1 MKDFLEEFVR
11 TLFVDEGMRAPSK
24 DMFEH
29 DALADLLPYSV
40 YDDDEMLYHNQDTTG
55 FILEIDPQPYGHDL
69 MANVH
74 SAILQSFPA
83 VGGFQIINW
92 TSPDI
97 TEHLDAWIRNRVI
110 GSEITEEVAQA
121 RRAFLLN
128 KTYGTEYVIK
138 DVPHNKRVF
147 FCAWVEGDDPSY
159 SAKSALKEFRTNLES
174 ALQLKPGQGVRPN
187 QLIKVVRE
195 ILCSESWGGVEAAT
209 YDSERPLNT
218 QIPQSSLAIHP
229 DYMEVAAD
237 ESVCI
242 NGATVKRYPQE
253 WFSDLGHMFF
263 GECERITD
271 RPHGPTLL
279 SLTAQSIPHQKAGQS
294 VLGTQAKMEQSAKM
308 GITKF
313 VYDFKGKQDEY
324 NKLGQEIEA
333 GERLF
338 DTVFSAFSYTKGTGI
353 EAKAAGKELEK
364 IFRRIGMPLRHE
376 KFLQLP
382 VFLSAI
388 PLGASKKFIDK
399 LKHLNR
405 TRLLKARVLTTV
417 APVHGEFKGNSTG
430 SGMLLTGRQG
440 QIFNWDNFQSA
451 GNYNVS
457 VVGKSGAGKSVFMQ
471 EMINSIVSNGGRAL
485 VIDDGYS
492 FENSCKIQGGTHV
505 NFSGGTQIRLNPFS
519 LFDEEQMQTTEYK
532 TDAIELVVNV
542 VASMAQLGADTQ
554 SRVKGIEEE
563 AIRSAIN
570 DVWEAKGREGNISL
584 VLSHL
589 RAQATEE
596 PRLRDVCKKIENFA
610 QGGNYAHYFAGEAN
624 VSLESR
630 LTVVELSDIK
640 GMPVL
645 EQVVLQMIM
654 FLGTELMYKTDR
666 SEPVVILIDE
676 AWDLLKGPG
685 TAKFLE
691 GVVRRARKYTGA
703 LVTGTQSIQDYYDNA
718 AAKVCLE
725 NSDFNVFLAQKPA
738 TIDQLLEQKKLG
750 VEPGVA
756 KRLKSI
762 QSVKG
767 QFSELGIRSPE
778 GWVFGRLAL
787 DPLSLAIYSSK
798 GSTVVALQKRQQQ
811 GMTLAAALRD
821 VVASGEAQ

>member
-1 MKDFLEEFVR
+1 M
-11 TLFVDEGMRAPSK
+11 
-24 DMFEH
+24 
-29 DALADLLPYSV
+29 
-40 YDDDEMLYHNQDTTG
+40 
-55 FILEIDPQPYGHDL
+55 
-69 MANVH
+69 
-74 SAILQSFPA
+74 
-83 VGGFQIINW
+83 
-92 TSPDI
+92 
-97 TEHLDAWIRNRVI
+97 
-110 GSEITEEVAQA
+110 
-121 RRAFLLN
+121 
-128 KTYGTEYVIK
+128 
-138 DVPHNKRVF
+138 
-147 FCAWVEGDDPSY
+147 
-159 SAKSALKEFRTNLES
+159 
-174 ALQLKPGQGVRPN
+174 
-187 QLIKVVRE
+187 
-195 ILCSESWGGVEAAT
+195 
-209 YDSERPLNT
+209 
-218 QIPQSSLAIHP
+218 
-229 DYMEVAAD
+229 
-237 ESVCI
+237 
-242 NGATVKRYPQE
+242 
-253 WFSDLGHMFF
+253 
-263 GECERITD
+263 
-271 RPHGPTLL
+271 
-279 SLTAQSIPHQKAGQS
+279 
-294 VLGTQAKMEQSAKM
+294 
-308 GITKF
+308 
-313 VYDFKGKQDEY
+313 
-324 NKLGQEIEA
+324 
-333 GERLF
+333 
-338 DTVFSAFSYTKGTGI
+338 
-353 EAKAAGKELEK
+353 
-364 IFRRIGMPLRHE
+364 
-376 KFLQLP
+376 
-382 VFLSAI
+382 
-388 PLGASKKFIDK
+388 
-399 LKHLNR
+399 
-405 TRLLKARVLTTV
+405 
-417 APVHGEFKGNSTG
+417 
-430 SGMLLTGRQG
+430 
-440 QIFNWDNFQSA
+440 
-451 GNYNVS
+451 
-457 VVGKSGAGKSVFMQ
+457 
-471 EMINSIVSNGGRAL
+471 
-485 VIDDGYS
+485 
-492 FENSCKIQGGTHV
+492 
-505 NFSGGTQIRLNPFS
+505 
-519 LFDEEQMQTTEYK
+519 
-532 TDAIELVVNV
+532 
-542 VASMAQLGADTQ
+542 
-554 SRVKGIEEE
+554 
-563 AIRSAIN
+563 
-570 DVWEAKGREGNISL
+570 
-584 VLSHL
+584 